1 MSTEIWHNPRCS
13 KSRAALAALGESG
26 VEFTERRYLEEVP
39 TAAELEDVLH
49 RLGMEPWEITR
60 MGEPVAKE
68 LGLRSAE
75 RDRARWIETLVAH
88 PSLIQRP
95 IILTDDGR
103 AFVARDEASVD
114 AALGR

>member
-1 MSTEIWHNPRCS
+1 MEIWHNPRCS
-13 KSRAALAALGESG
+13 KSRAALAALSG
-26 VEFTERRYLEEVP
+26 SGAEFTERRYLEDAP
-39 TAAELEDVLH
+39 TVADLEDVLT

-68 LGLRSAE
+68 LELKSAE
-75 RDRARWIETLVAH
+75 HDRGRWIEVLAAH

-103 AFVARDEASVD
+103 AFVARDEASVE